1 MNYNPLEKVFDLV
14 FPRRC
19 PVCDQPVPVGEKLI
33 CNKCKS
39 KIIYISEPKCKK
51 CGKQLTDMT
60 QLLCRDCETKSHIFD
75 FGYALYDYQSM
86 KESIYRYKYHG
97 RQEYARFYARDIY
110 ERYGEQIKR
119 LNVDAII
126 PVPLHKTRQKARGYN
141 QAELVAVELSK
152 MTGIPV
158 YSNLVKRS
166 KKTLPQK
173 ELDDITRQNNL
184 KKAFN
189 INSDVVKLYINK
201 AIVVDDI
208 YTTGST
214 IDAVTAVLRQ
224 NGVKNV
230 YFITLCQG
238 KGL

>member
-1 MNYNPLEKVFDLV
+1 
-14 FPRRC
+14 
-19 PVCDQPVPVGEKLI
+19 
-33 CNKCKS
+33 
-39 KIIYISEPKCKK
+39 
-51 CGKQLTDMT
+51 
-60 QLLCRDCETKSHIFD
+60 
-75 FGYALYDYQSM
+75 
-86 KESIYRYKYHG
+86 
-97 RQEYARFYARDIY
+97 
-110 ERYGEQIKR
+110 
-119 LNVDAII
+119 
-126 PVPLHKTRQKARGYN
+126 
-141 QAELVAVELSK
+141 

-158 YSNLVKRS
+158 YGNLVKRS